1 MIHLSQQDPRWAK
14 VTLGDSPFIISRY
27 GCTTTAISML
37 SDYFKGFQP
46 PDALA
51 KTFAKYTM
59 AGLIIWQGLTLPT
72 TQFEVRINA
81 RDDQSI
87 MRSLKDPNGACI
99 LNVNNGAH
107 WVVAIG
113 KVPFF
118 NDYWIVDPWDA
129 KVKRACATYKN
140 IVGSA
145 HFKHK

>member
-1 MIHLSQQDPRWAK
+1 MIHLSQSDARWK
-14 VTLGDSPFIISRY
+14 DVTLGQLPFTIGKY

-37 SDYFKGFQP
+37 SDYFQCFQP
-46 PDALA
+46 PDAIA
-51 KTFAKYTM
+51 KTEVQYTID
-59 AGLIIWQGLTLPT
+59 GLILWRTLTLAHMA
-72 TQFEVRINA
+72 FDVRICA

-118 NDYWIVDPWDA
+118 NDYFIVDPWDA
-129 KVKRACATYKN
+129 RIKRACASYKN

-145 HFKHK
+145 HFIRK